1 MLVTSRWALV
11 GDGLSPDLQKQ
22 HSDQAWVI
30 RIHLPLEFP
39 FFYTYDT
46 GGI

>member
-22 HSDQAWVI
+22 HSDRAWVI
-30 RIHLPLEFP
+30 IGQDTPLLLQ
-39 FFYTYDT
+39 
-46 GGI
+46 I